1 MLCESKQIY
10 KNPKYRVIRYN
21 NEYFMVDLV
30 STWITYFFPLI
41 NWFMPKKYAK
51 ISEKEF
57 ESLNIVKPVKNNVFW
72 PVAGSSVLFG
82 IILRKYGNFFN
93 VQFEKKVAIT
103 VFFIM
108 LIGILIFY
116 FYLNKKLKLKI
127 FNTNV
132 VNKNRIVLIP
142 TFKQGCLIVFA
153 YLFLGSASIFTL
165 AILLT
170 TESQN
175 IIIFLTW
182 VIITMFFFLVNMA
195 SIGNKNVHVILKT
208 NK

>member
-1 MLCESKQIY
+1 
-10 KNPKYRVIRYN
+10 
-21 NEYFMVDLV
+21 MV
-30 STWITYFFPLI
+30 FAQ
-41 NWFMPKKYAK
+41 KYAK
-51 ISEKEF
+51 ISENEF
-57 ESLNIVKPVKNNVFW
+57 ERLNIVEPVKNNVFW

-93 VQFEKKVAIT
+93 VQFEKQLAIT

-108 LIGILIFY
+108 LIGMLIFY
-116 FYLNKKLKLKI
+116 FYLNKKLTLKI

-132 VNKNRIVLIP
+132 VNKNRSCINTDFQTRIVNS
-142 TFKQGCLIVFA
+142 FCV
-153 YLFLGSASIFTL
+153 LFLGSASIFTL
-165 AILLT
+165 TILLT

-195 SIGNKNVHVILKT
+195 SIGNKNVHVILRI
-208 NK
+208 NE

>member
-1 MLCESKQIY
+1 MLCESRQIY

-30 STWITYFFPLI
+30 STWITYFFPMI
-41 NWFMPKKYAK
+41 NWFLPKKYAK
-51 ISEKEF
+51 ISENEF
-57 ESLNIVKPVKNNVFW
+57 ERLNIVEPVKNNVFW

-93 VQFEKKVAIT
+93 VQFEKQLAIT

-108 LIGILIFY
+108 LT
-116 FYLNKKLKLKI
+116 LKI

-132 VNKNRIVLIP
+132 VNKNRVVLIP
-142 TFKQGCLIVFA
+142 TFKQGLLIVFA
-153 YLFLGSASIFTL
+153 YFFLGSASIFTL
-165 AILLT
+165 TILLT

-182 VIITMFFFLVNMA
+182 VIISMFFFLVNMA
-195 SIGNKNVHVILKT
+195 SIGNKNVHVILRI
-208 NK
+208 NE

>member
-1 MLCESKQIY
+1 MLCESRQIY
-10 KNPKYRVIRYN
+10 KNPKYRVIKYN

-30 STWITYFFPLI
+30 STWITYFFPMI
-41 NWFMPKKYAK
+41 NWFLPKKYAK
-51 ISEKEF
+51 ISENEF
-57 ESLNIVKPVKNNVFW
+57 ERLNIVEPVKNNVFW

-93 VQFEKKVAIT
+93 VQFEKQLAIT

-108 LIGILIFY
+108 LT
-116 FYLNKKLKLKI
+116 LKI

-132 VNKNRIVLIP
+132 VNKNRVVLIP
-142 TFKQGCLIVFA
+142 TFKQGLLIVFA
-153 YLFLGSASIFTL
+153 YFFLGSASIFTL
-165 AILLT
+165 TILLT

-195 SIGNKNVHVILKT
+195 SIGNKNVHVILRI
-208 NK
+208 NE